1 MSKHIRLT
9 CHAFTLALLSAN
21 THAQSYTAL
30 PTAPSAMPAQEQ
42 ITYYLTLVVNGRPD
56 REVVPVIFRN
66 SQYFVEAGVLARNHV
81 QIGDARS
88 GLVNLA
94 SLSEVRMR
102 YDSARQ
108 QLQLTVPDQWLP
120 VQDITT
126 DTLLRRYQPR
136 SSVGFLQNYDMY
148 YFKGHNST
156 ASLSTWLEQRVFTNA
171 GYLTN
176 TGTYRSN
183 TQQIPDAQS
192 SAQSGYLRYDT
203 FWRYSDESR
212 MISVQ
217 VGDFISNALTWSSA
231 NRMGGLR
238 ISRQFSIRPD
248 LVTYPLLQYSGTA
261 SVPSSIDL
269 FINGYKAGSSNINA
283 GPYTLNNVP
292 YISGQGEAV
301 IVTTDALGRQIET
314 SVPFYVSNQLL
325 RKGLSDFDVSVG
337 VMRHRYG
344 LDSTA
349 YGGAALSTIYRYG
362 VNDKLTLSGHAE
374 LSKDLRLAGM
384 GTDFLVGRWGT
395 LSAAYSRSNI
405 NTPNARKNGHQYI
418 AGYSF
423 YSTTFSVTAQH
434 SRRSA
439 GYTDLSSSTNE
450 FRLSRQVNQL
460 TFSTTPFGKTNGTMG
475 IGYFDVQQQDNQRTR
490 LLNLSY
496 NMPVKGGST
505 LHMSLN
511 KTSGSGYSA
520 NIQWNIPFGSN
531 GTVSMGTQR
540 DDNGNNI
547 QRINASRS
555 TPSYGGLGWGLGYA
569 RGNDHQYRHA
579 ELAWM
584 GQRATIK
591 GGVYGNK
598 GEENYWSNLSGSFIW
613 MDNAV
618 FATNKINDAFIVVS
632 TEGYKDVTVLY
643 ENQVVGKT
651 SKSGHILI
659 PWVSSYHPGNI
670 DIATLDL
677 PVDVQAPTV
686 EQKVAVRESSGALV
700 SFPIYRVR
708 PAMLR
713 LIDAHGGFIP
723 LGSRVSVIG
732 SKQYGIVGHDGLTY
746 FSHLERHNKI
756 VIDLP
761 DNEHCQLDVHVP
773 DDSGTI
779 AEIGPLS
786 CLNATQAMKERM
798 P

>member
-1 MSKHIRLT
+1 MRKHIRLT
-9 CHAFTLALLSAN
+9 CHAFTLAILSGN
-21 THAQSYTAL
+21 TFAQGYTSL
-30 PTAPSAMPAQEQ
+30 PMAPSAMPAQDQ
-42 ITYYLTLVVNGRPD
+42 ITYYLTLVVNGQPD
-56 REVVPVIFRN
+56 KEVVPVFFRDR
-66 SQYFVEAGVLARNHV
+66 QYFVEAGVLARNHV
-81 QIGDARS
+81 RIGHIRS
-88 GLVNLA
+88 GLVSVDNLPQ
-94 SLSEVRMR
+94 VKMQ

-108 QLQLTVPDQWLP
+108 QLQLTVPDDWLP
-120 VQDITT
+120 LQDIST
-126 DTLLRRYQPR
+126 DGLLRRYPPR
-136 SSVGFLQNYDMY
+136 SSFGLLQNYDIY
-148 YFKGHNST
+148 YFNGHNNA
-156 ASLSTWLEQRVFTNA
+156 ASLSTWLEQRVFTNV

-176 TGTYRSN
+176 TGTYRHN
-183 TQQIPDAQS
+183 MQQTRDTQS
-192 SAQSGYLRYDT
+192 GSQSGYLRYDT
-203 FWRYSDESR
+203 YWRYSDESR

-217 VGDFISNALTWSSA
+217 VGDFVSNALTWSSA

-238 ISRQFSIRPD
+238 ISRQFNIRPD

-269 FINGYKAGSSNINA
+269 FINGYKASSSNINA

-301 IVTTDALGRQIET
+301 IVTTDALGRQFET

-325 RKGLSDFDVSVG
+325 RKGLSDFDFSVG
-337 VMRHRYG
+337 VMRRRYG
-344 LDSTA
+344 FNSGA

-362 VNDKLTLSGHAE
+362 LNDKLTLSGHAE
-374 LSKDLRLAGM
+374 LSKDLRLAGV

-395 LSAAYSRSNI
+395 LSTAYSRSNSSSV
-405 NTPNARKNGHQYI
+405 NTSKNGHQYM

-423 YSTTFSVTAQH
+423 YSTAFSVTAQH

-439 GYTDLSSSTNE
+439 GYEDLSSSGNT

-460 TFSTTPFGKTNGTMG
+460 TFSTTPFGKSNGAMG
-475 IGYFDVQQQDNQRTR
+475 IGYFDIQTHDDKRTR
-490 LLNLSY
+490 LVNLSY

-505 LHMSLN
+505 LHMSVN
-511 KTSGSGYSA
+511 KTAGRGYSA
-520 NIQWNIPFGSN
+520 NIQWNIPFGPN

-540 DDNGNNI
+540 DDNGKNI

-591 GGVYGNK
+591 GGVYGNQ
-598 GEENYWSNLSGSFIW
+598 GEENYWSNLSGAFIW

-618 FATNKINDAFIVVS
+618 FAANKINDAFIVVS

-651 SKSGHILI
+651 SKSGHVLI

-677 PVDVQAPTV
+677 PVDVQTPVV
-686 EQKVAVRESSGALV
+686 EQKVAVRESSGTVV

-713 LIDAHGGFIP
+713 LIDAHGGAIP
-723 LGSRVSVIG
+723 LGSRVNVIG

-746 FSHLERHNKI
+746 FSHLERHNTI

-786 CLNATQAMKERM
+786 CLNAIQATKERM